1 MDDAT
6 KDIPDSAGALA
17 FRRLLLLE
25 NRNAGGGRESGMAQR
40 LRDAGREV
48 VAPDTSSIEEACDVV
63 RKKADDVD
71 LIVVAGG
78 DGSVNGLLS
87 CLMEVSVPLLVVPR
101 GTGNDFA
108 RSLGIPLEGDEA
120 LSLLDTGILVDV
132 DVSYAN
138 GKPFVNA
145 ASVGLTAQVTKYQT
159 PERKSRFG
167 AVSYIVSAFK
177 AVHVTRPFRAEV
189 FNLDDPGAQSLKT
202 RCVQLLAGNGR
213 YFGGGMVVHH
223 ETRIDDGRI
232 YLYTLKPASTF
243 ALILHGPLI
252 GLGRVDLSPEAIV
265 ASGTGFRLE
274 TRRPL
279 PVHADG
285 ERLTQT
291 PVTFEV
297 KHRVLKVL
305 ASEEFASQ

>member
-1 MDDAT
+1 MDETTHDARA
-6 KDIPDSAGALA
+6 SAATLA
-17 FRRLLLLE
+17 FPRLLLLE
-25 NRNAGGGRESGMAQR
+25 NRKAGGGGESEIAQR
-40 LRDAGREV
+40 LRETGREV
-48 VAPDTSSIEEACDVV
+48 LAPDTSSIEEACDIT
-63 RKKADDVD
+63 REKSGDVD
-71 LIVVAGG
+71 LVVVAGG

-87 CLMEVSVPLLVVPR
+87 CLMDLSVPMLVVPR

-120 LSLLDTGILVDV
+120 LSLLDTGMLADV
-132 DVSYAN
+132 DVSFAN

-167 AVSYIVSAFK
+167 SVSYIVSAFK
-177 AVHVTRPFRAEV
+177 AVQVSRPFRAEV
-189 FNLDDPGAQSLKT
+189 VNLDEPDETPLKT

-223 ETRIDDGRI
+223 DTRIDDGKI
-232 YLYTLKPASTF
+232 YLYALKPASTF

-252 GLGRVDLSPEAIV
+252 GLGRVDLSPDAVV
-265 ASGTGFRLE
+265 ASGTGFRLK

-297 KHRVLKVL
+297 KHRALKVL
-305 ASEEFASQ
+305 ASKEFASQ

>member
-1 MDDAT
+1 MDEALHDA
-6 KDIPDSAGALA
+6 PAAAGTRA
-17 FRRLLLLE
+17 FPRLLLLE
-25 NRNAGGGRESGMAQR
+25 NREAGGGGESEIAER
-40 LRDAGREV
+40 LRATGRHV
-48 VAPDTSSIEEACDVV
+48 LAPETSSIEEACDVL
-63 RKKADDVD
+63 REKANEVD

-87 CLMEVSVPLLVVPR
+87 CLMEVATPVLVVPR

-108 RSLGIPLEGDEA
+108 RSLGISLEEGDA
-120 LSLLDTGILVDV
+120 LPLLDNGILADV
-132 DVSYAN
+132 DVSFAN
-138 GKPFVNA
+138 GEPFVNA

-167 AVSYIVSAFK
+167 AFSYVVSAFK
-177 AVHVTRPFRAEV
+177 AVRITRPFRAEIV
-189 FNLDDPGAQSLKT
+189 NLDEPDNKPVKT

-223 ETRIDDGRI
+223 ETRIDDGNI
-232 YLYTLKPASTF
+232 YLYALKPASAF
-243 ALILHGPLI
+243 ALILHGPLV

-265 ASGTGFRLE
+265 ASGAGFRLE

-297 KHRVLKVL
+297 KHRALKVL
-305 ASEEFASQ
+305 ASREFAAK

>member
-6 KDIPDSAGALA
+6 KDIPASAGALA
-17 FRRLLLLE
+17 FPRLLLLE
-25 NRNAGGGRESGMAQR
+25 NRKAGGASESGIAHR
-40 LRDAGREV
+40 LRDTGREV
-48 VAPDTSSIEEACDVV
+48 VAPDTSSIEEACAVV
-63 RKKADDVD
+63 REKSGDVD

-87 CLMEVSVPLLVVPR
+87 CLMEASVPSLVVPR

-108 RSLGIPLEGDEA
+108 RSLGIPLEGDDA
-120 LSLLDTGILVDV
+120 LSLLDNGILADV
-132 DVSYAN
+132 DVSFAN

-159 PERKSRFG
+159 PEQKSRFG
-167 AVSYIVSAFK
+167 AVSYIVSALK
-177 AVHVTRPFRAEV
+177 AVRLTRPFRAEV
-189 FNLDDPGAQSLKT
+189 FNLDEPGAKSLKM

-232 YLYTLKPASTF
+232 YLYALKPASTF

-252 GLGRVDLSPEAIV
+252 GLGRVDLSPEAVV
-265 ASGTGFRLE
+265 ASGTGFRLD

-297 KHRVLKVL
+297 KHRALKVL
-305 ASEEFASQ
+305 ASEEFAAP